1 MDRYRKRG
9 TGTGKE
15 GHTQRKR
22 DMDTGTG
29 GFRDRG
35 TGTEREGQ
43 RERDRLGE
51 CATKPTL
58 KMHTGEKQI
67 STRIWLRQEGEMAM
81 TQAL

>member
-1 MDRYRKRG
+1 MTDGQVQEKRDIDSEKETWTLELGDSETEGQGQRNRDRERG
-9 TGTGKE
+9 T
-15 GHTQRKR
+15 
-22 DMDTGTG
+22 
-29 GFRDRG
+29 
-35 TGTEREGQ
+35 
-43 RERDRLGE
+43 E